1 MEFTFQPKTKNI
13 LLGLTVVGLVLTIV
27 GFVTDHTDHHA
38 RSWTNVLISGFY
50 FFGMAL
56 AATFFIALN
65 YAAQA
70 GWATV
75 VKRVFEAVSA
85 YLPVGS
91 LILVIFFL
99 AGTFH
104 MHHVYHWMDAEV
116 HDPNSEHYDALI
128 AGKGAYLNNAFFWV
142 RALLY
147 LFIWNY
153 CRHLFR
159 KRSLEEDMNGGLSYH
174 KKNITLSVLFI
185 AFFAVTSST
194 SSWDWLMSIDTH
206 WFSTLFGW
214 YTFSGIWI
222 SGTVAVTLFVLYL
235 KSKGHLKEVN
245 DNHLHDLGKWI
256 FAISFL
262 WSYLWF
268 SQFMLI
274 WYSDIPEEVTYYV
287 TRFDD
292 YRGLFLGMMAVN
304 LVFPMLLLM
313 SRDAKRKPYMLWFVG
328 LILIVTHWLDIYIM
342 TMPGA
347 VGEEYGFGLPE
358 IGMFVFTGSLFVF
371 TVLRAVSKAPLIT
384 KNHPYLEES
393 IHLHT

>member
-1 MEFTFQPKTKNI
+1 MEFTFQSKTKNI
-13 LLGLTVVGLVLTIV
+13 LLGLMFLGLILTII

-38 RSWTNVLISGFY
+38 RSWTNLLVSGY
-50 FFGMAL
+50 FFFGIAL

-70 GWATV
+70 GWGTV

-91 LILVIFFL
+91 LILIIFFL

-104 MHHVYHWMDAEV
+104 LHHVYHWMDSEV
-116 HDPNSEHYDALI
+116 SNPDSTHYDKII
-128 AGKGAYLNNAFFWV
+128 AAKTPYLNQTFFWI

-147 LFIWNY
+147 FGIWNY

-159 KRSLEEDMNGGLSYH
+159 KRSLEEDMNGGFSYH

-194 SSWDWLMSIDTH
+194 SSWDWLMSVDTH

-222 SGTVAVTLFVLYL
+222 SGTIAITLFVLYL
-235 KSKGHLKEVN
+235 KGEGHLSEVN

-287 TRFDD
+287 TRFNH
-292 YRGLFLGMMAVN
+292 YRELFLGMMAVN
-304 LVFPMLLLM
+304 FVFPMLMLM
-313 SRDAKRKPYMLWFVG
+313 SRDNKRKPVFLWIIGV
-328 LILIVTHWLDIYIM
+328 ILIISHWLDVYIM

-347 VGEEYGFGLPE
+347 VGEEYGFGFPE
-358 IGMFVFTGSLFVF
+358 IGMFVFTGSLFIF
-371 TVLRAVSKAPLIT
+371 SVLTALTKAALVP
-384 KNHPYLEES
+384 KQHPYLEES